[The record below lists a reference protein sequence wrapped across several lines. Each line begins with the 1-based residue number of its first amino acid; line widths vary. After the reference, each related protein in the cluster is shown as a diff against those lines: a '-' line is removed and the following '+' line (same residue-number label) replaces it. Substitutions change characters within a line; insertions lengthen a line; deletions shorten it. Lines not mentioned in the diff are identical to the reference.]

1 MTRLSFCAWPISAH
15 PSILA
20 LQSKSVKSSHCP
32 YAKKLIGLSRYE
44 INRAFR
50 GSLGNRQ
57 KLKSWVFKVVSF
69 RASFVLILQK
79 NEKINISE
87 LNVQKGPWLSHVS
100 HTHEILYKIII
111 KLDKILNICKN
122 DNMSW

>member
-1 MTRLSFCAWPISAH
+1 M
-15 PSILA
+15 
-20 LQSKSVKSSHCP
+20 
-32 YAKKLIGLSRYE
+32 
-44 INRAFR
+44 
-50 GSLGNRQ
+50 
-57 KLKSWVFKVVSF
+57 KSWVFKVVSF

-87 LNVQKGPWLSHVS
+87 LNVQKGPWLSDVS

-111 KLDKILNICKN
+111 KLDKIVNIFKN